1 MTAALLMTAALPV
14 ALMAVP
20 YLACKF
26 LEGCASS
33 NAAAANPGKRPW
45 WRAGGMRTTQHIS
58 AVLIIVP
65 ACMLV
70 HPLLQLD
77 TWAPFAI
84 WLAYGLLWFAASLPS
99 SFIHGP
105 EDAPVVSGGAFD
117 FYAACILPVYQM
129 SLVAGALHWWYLP
142 RPAIGGIGCIALA
155 LMGFGFKVGVCMSVC
170 LHRFA
175 AHAAF
180 KAGPVG
186 TFLLCWL
193 GCMGNQGGPIWWG
206 SQHRVH
212 HKFCD
217 QPRDPHSSRLDGV
230 LAAFVFFTFS
240 RHQDVEEEF
249 APPHLESLAIRL
261 LDTFSSI
268 PVLVEYVLM
277 YQLGGLSGLWISF
290 VSGWLCQTICLW
302 FNIVNHPPQGHS
314 HAGGVSCDASDVSDG
329 ASVPVPHPYLRFLNR
344 VLFITDVVGEEAHLH
359 HHDHP
364 RCALRPGL
372 DLPGKM
378 LVTPL
383 HALGLITQL
392 QPTPPMKRRM

>member
-1 MTAALLMTAALPV
+1 MSVLTAALPV
-14 ALMAVP
+14 ALMVVP
-20 YLACKF
+20 YLASKV
-26 LEGCASS
+26 LGGRDASS
-33 NAAAANPGKRPW
+33 EGAAPKPGGRPW

-58 AVLIIVP
+58 AALIIVP
-65 ACMLV
+65 SCMLIS
-70 HPLLQLD
+70 PLVQLD
-77 TWAPFAI
+77 TWVPFAI
-84 WLAYGLLWFAASLPS
+84 WIAYGLLWIAASLPS

-105 EDAPVVSGGAFD
+105 ADAPVVSGGAFD
-117 FYAACILPVYQM
+117 FYVAVILPVYQM

-142 RPAIGGIGCIALA
+142 LPTIDAIACIALA
-155 LMGFGFKVGVCMSVC
+155 WAGMIFKGGVCMSVC

-180 KAGPVG
+180 KAGPLS
-186 TFLLCWL
+186 TFLLCWV

-217 QPRDPHSSRLDGV
+217 QPRDPHSSKLDGIV
-230 LAAFVFFTFS
+230 AAFAFFSFG

-261 LDTFSSI
+261 LDTFSGI
-268 PVLVEYVLM
+268 PVLVEQVLM
-277 YQLGGLSGLWISF
+277 YKFFGLPGLWISF
-290 VSGWLCQTICLW
+290 VSGWTAQTISLW
-302 FNIVNHPPQGHS
+302 FNVVNHPPQGHT
-314 HAGGVSCDASDVSDG
+314 HAGGASCEASDVTDG
-329 ASVPVPHPYLRFLNR
+329 ASVPTPHPYFRFLNYL
-344 VLFITDVVGEEAHLH
+344 LFMVDWVGEEAHLH
-359 HHDHP
+359 HHDYP
-364 RCALRPGL
+364 RCALRPGV

-392 QPTPPMKRRM
+392 QPTPHMKRRI